1 MRGIGGL
8 VIVVVLGIA
17 ALAILGRSGGAKA
30 PTPDAFLNATTLD
43 AALQRSPEENRPV
56 LVFAT
61 ADWCGPCQSFKRG
74 ALADATVEQLIR
86 GGTIPVYADVTGPD
100 RVSMDAAQRLRIG
113 PIPALVLVWNGQE
126 IARHEGNTTATAL
139 RQWLETGLANARPN

>member
-8 VIVVVLGIA
+8 AIIVILGIA
-17 ALAILGRSGGAKA
+17 ALAIFGRSGGGKA
-30 PTPDAFLNATTLD
+30 PTPSAFLNAVTLD

-74 ALADATVEQLIR
+74 ALADATVEQLIK

-100 RVSMDAAQRLRIG
+100 QVSMDAAERLRIG

-126 IARHEGNTTATAL
+126 IARHEGNTSASALKEWL
-139 RQWLETGLANARPN
+139 RQGLAAARPN